1 MAVKKTLIEAVPA
14 SEGGKVTQWAL
25 TMKYEQG
32 TEGQA
37 DYYTNEKT
45 ITIQATET
53 APDDSTKTNFTAKA
67 EGDWTRKEL
76 EDLCPTT
83 KWDEVITILL
93 SPANGAATLY
103 ISYAASGIYVG
114 STAIGKHGRHT

>member
-37 DYYTNEKT
+37 DYYTNDKT

-53 APDDSTKTNFTAKA
+53 APDDSTTTNFTAKA
-67 EGDWTRKEL
+67 EGDWTKSDL
-76 EDLCPTT
+76 EALCPTA
-83 KWDEVITILL
+83 KWDEVFASQYESVITNPAK
-93 SPANGAATLY
+93 SPVPNNEFV
-103 ISYAASGIYVG
+103 IPS
-114 STAIGKHGRHT
+114 